1 MENYELIHSSRVR
14 FIYPN
19 EEEIGDLAFLVA
31 EKMNSVMKSPSLNL
45 LLYVLAFQV
54 NTTEGTTQAF
64 SSLQPKTLILTSSD
78 LFLFNEDYISYPRP
92 EFAKEPPKRDKYQLA
107 DGRRIRDL
115 DRVLM
120 GYQAY
125 PQALTFVFDDIQ
137 NHDLMQNLTL
147 DHFGNVFSFP
157 KGETAQ
163 ESNVS
168 QEVLWCV
175 FIPSPDSREKLI
187 SLLARQWEILCGREL
202 PLELTG

>member
-1 MENYELIHSSRVR
+1 MDNYELIHSSRVK

-31 EKMNSVMKSPSLNL
+31 EKMNNTVNFQSLNI

-54 NTTEGTTQAF
+54 NAAEGTAQPNT
-64 SSLQPKTLILTSSD
+64 LLLPKTLILTSSD
-78 LFLFNEDYISYPRP
+78 LFLFNEDYISYPLP
-92 EFAKEPPKRDKYQLA
+92 EFAKEPPKKDKYQLT

-120 GYQAY
+120 GYQTY

-137 NHDLMQNLTL
+137 NQDLMQNLTL
-147 DHFGNVFSFP
+147 DHFGNVLNFP
-157 KGETAQ
+157 KGQDTQ
-163 ESNVS
+163 EATGGR
-168 QEVLWCV
+168 EVLWCV
-175 FIPSPDSREKLI
+175 FIPSPESREKLI
-187 SLLARQWEILCGREL
+187 SLLARQWEILCSREL